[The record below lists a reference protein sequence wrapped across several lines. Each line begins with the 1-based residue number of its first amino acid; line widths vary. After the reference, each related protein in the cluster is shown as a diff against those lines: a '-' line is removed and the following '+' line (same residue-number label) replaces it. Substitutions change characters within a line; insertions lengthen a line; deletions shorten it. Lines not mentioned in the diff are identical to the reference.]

1 MQPGVRVKKWRTIM
15 LVRDHM
21 KRDPVTVKKDD
32 SFRYAL
38 KLIRK
43 EGIRHLP
50 VLDGKKLVG
59 IVTDRDLRQAAPSPA
74 TTLEVHELNYLLE
87 RLKIEAIMTK
97 KVITVAPMTTLHDAA
112 TLLFAHK
119 IGCLPVVEHEE
130 LVGIVTEGDI
140 LRAYVQREVSLE
152 AAPAPELVV
161 EDRPGAFEAVTT
173 AVGTGPATVVSGTTV
188 RNGERRPVLLI
199 RAPGHVA
206 AELRRRLVTA
216 GHPPING

>member
-1 MQPGVRVKKWRTIM
+1 M
-15 LVRDHM
+15 LVKERM

-50 VLDGKKLVG
+50 VVENKRVVG

-74 TTLEVHELNYLLE
+74 TTLEVHELNFLLE

-97 KVITVAPMTTLHDAA
+97 KVITIGQETNLLEAA
-112 TLLFAHK
+112 RLLLTHK
-119 IGCLPVVEHEE
+119 IGCLPVVDQDEI
-130 LVGIVTEGDI
+130 VGIITEGDM
-140 LRAYVQREVSLE
+140 LRALVDMAERAEGD
-152 AAPAPELVV
+152 PRMELMV

-173 AVGTGPATVVSGTTV
+173 AVGAGPATVVSGTTV
-188 RNGERRPVLLI
+188 RQGERRPVLLI
-199 RAPGHVA
+199 RAPAPVA
-206 AELRRRLVTA
+206 ADLRRRLATA
-216 GHPPING
+216 GHPPMNG

>member
-1 MQPGVRVKKWRTIM
+1 M
-15 LVRDHM
+15 LVRDVM
-21 KRDPVTVKKDD
+21 KRDPVTVKRDD

-50 VLDGKKLVG
+50 VLEGKRVVG

-87 RLKIEAIMTK
+87 RLKVEAIMTK
-97 KVITVAPMTTLHDAA
+97 KVVTVPPELSLPDAA
-112 TLLFAHK
+112 KLLFTHK

-130 LVGIVTEGDI
+130 LVRIVTEGDI
-140 LRAYVQREVSLE
+140 LRAYVEEQEGAE
-152 AAPAPELVV
+152 AAPPTEVVV

-173 AVGTGPATVVSGTTV
+173 GVGAGPAIVMSGTAV
-188 RNGERRPVLLI
+188 RQGERRPVLLI
-199 RAPGHVA
+199 RAPAPVA
-206 AELRRRLVTA
+206 ADLCRRLATA
-216 GHPPING
+216 GHPPISG

>member
-1 MQPGVRVKKWRTIM
+1 
-15 LVRDHM
+15 
-21 KRDPVTVKKDD
+21 VKKDD

-50 VLDGKKLVG
+50 VLDGKKVVG

-97 KVITVAPMTTLHDAA
+97 KVITVTPRTKLQDAA
-112 TLLFAHK
+112 KLLFAHK
-119 IGCLPVVEHEE
+119 IGCLPVVDGDD
-130 LVGIVTEGDI
+130 LVGIITEGDI
-140 LRAYVQREVSLE
+140 LRAYVEQEEKCV
-152 AAPAPELVV
+152 AAPAADLMV

-173 AVGTGPATVVSGTTV
+173 AAGTGPATVVSGTTV

-199 RAPGHVA
+199 RAPAPVA
-206 AELRRRLVTA
+206 ADLRRRLPTA
-216 GHPPING
+216 GHPPINS

>member
-1 MQPGVRVKKWRTIM
+1 M
-15 LVRDHM
+15 LVKNHM
-21 KRDPVTVKKDD
+21 KRDPVTVRKDD

-97 KVITVAPMTTLHDAA
+97 KVVTVTPMTNLRDAA
-112 TLLFAHK
+112 KLLFAHK

-130 LVGIVTEGDI
+130 LVGIITEGDI
-140 LRAYVQREVSLE
+140 LRAYVQHEESLE
-152 AAPAPELVV
+152 AAPATELVV

-173 AVGTGPATVVSGTTV
+173 AVGAGPATVVSATRV
-188 RNGERRPVLLI
+188 RNGERRPVLI
-199 RAPGHVA
+199 VRAPGPVVVD
-206 AELRRRLVTA
+206 LRARLATA

>member
-1 MQPGVRVKKWRTIM
+1 M
-15 LVRDHM
+15 LVKDRM

-43 EGIRHLP
+43 EGIKHLP

-97 KVITVAPMTTLHDAA
+97 KVITVAPMTALRDAA
-112 TLLFAHK
+112 KLLIAHK

-130 LVGIVTEGDI
+130 LVGIITEGDI
-140 LRAYVQREVSLE
+140 LRAYVQHEEGLE
-152 AAPAPELVV
+152 ASTGSELVV

-173 AVGTGPATVVSGTTV
+173 AAGAGPATVVSATNV

-199 RAPGHVA
+199 RASAPVA
-206 AELRRRLVTA
+206 TDLRRRLATA

>member
-1 MQPGVRVKKWRTIM
+1 M
-15 LVRDHM
+15 LVKERM

-50 VLDGKKLVG
+50 VLDGKRLVG
-59 IVTDRDLRQAAPSPA
+59 IITDRDLRQSAPSPA

-97 KVITVAPMTTLHDAA
+97 KVITVPPDSSLLAA
-112 TLLFAHK
+112 AKLLLTHK
-119 IGCLPVVEHEE
+119 IGCLPVVEQEE
-130 LVGIVTEGDI
+130 LVGIITEGDL
-140 LRAYVQREVSLE
+140 LRALVEMQERIEGT
-152 AAPAPELVV
+152 PTTELVI
-161 EDRPGAFEAVTT
+161 EDRPGAVEAVTT
-173 AVGTGPATVVSGTTV
+173 AVGTGPATVMSGTTV
-188 RNGERRPVLLI
+188 RQGERRPVLLI
-199 RAPGHVA
+199 RAAAAVA
-206 AELRRRLVTA
+206 ADLRRRLVTA

>member
-1 MQPGVRVKKWRTIM
+1 M
-15 LVRDHM
+15 LVKHRM

-43 EGIRHLP
+43 EGIKHLP

-74 TTLEVHELNYLLE
+74 TSLEVHELNYLLE

-97 KVITVAPMTTLHDAA
+97 KVITVAPETNLLDAA
-112 TLLFAHK
+112 KLLFAHK

-130 LVGIVTEGDI
+130 LVGIITEGDI
-140 LRAYVQREVSLE
+140 LRAYVEQEERAG
-152 AAPAPELVV
+152 AAPATEFIV

-173 AVGTGPATVVSGTTV
+173 AVGAGPATVMSGTVV
-188 RNGERRPVLLI
+188 RQGSCSSGRPPRWLRTSVDDSRRP
-199 RAPGHVA
+199 AT
-206 AELRRRLVTA
+206 RRSTVE
-216 GHPPING
+216 PQ

>member
-1 MQPGVRVKKWRTIM
+1 M
-15 LVRDHM
+15 LVKNRM
-21 KRDPVTVKKDD
+21 KRDPVTVMKDD

-59 IVTDRDLRQAAPSPA
+59 IITDRDLRQAAPSPA

-97 KVITVAPMTTLHDAA
+97 KVITVTPQTSLQEAA
-112 TLLFAHK
+112 KLLFAHK
-119 IGCLPVVEHEE
+119 IGCLPVVENQE
-130 LVGIVTEGDI
+130 LVGIITEGDI
-140 LRAYVQREVSLE
+140 LRAYLEQEERAE
-152 AAPAPELVV
+152 AAPATELVV

-173 AVGTGPATVVSGTTV
+173 AAAGPVTVVSATVVLQ
-188 RNGERRPVLLI
+188 GERRPVLVI
-199 RAPGHVA
+199 RAPASVITD
-206 AELRRRLVTA
+206 LRRRLATA
-216 GHPPING
+216 GHPPLGG

>member
-1 MQPGVRVKKWRTIM
+1 M
-15 LVRDHM
+15 LVKNYM
-21 KRDPVTVKKDD
+21 KADPVTVKKDD

-97 KVITVAPMTTLHDAA
+97 RVITVVPMTSLRDAA
-112 TLLFAHK
+112 NLLFAHK
-119 IGCLPVVEHEE
+119 IGCLPVVEHHE
-130 LVGIVTEGDI
+130 LVGIITEGDI
-140 LRAYVQREVSLE
+140 LRAYVQREASLE

-161 EDRPGAFEAVTT
+161 EDRPGAFEAVIT
-173 AVGTGPATVVSGTTV
+173 AVGSAPVTVLSGTTV
-188 RNGERRPVLLI
+188 RNGERRPVLI
-199 RAPGHVA
+199 VRARGPVV
-206 AELRRRLVTA
+206 AELRRRLETA
-216 GHPPING
+216 GHPPLND

>member
-1 MQPGVRVKKWRTIM
+1 M
-15 LVRDHM
+15 LVKDRM

-50 VLDGKKLVG
+50 VLEGKKLVG
-59 IVTDRDLRQAAPSPA
+59 ILTDRDLRQAAPSPA

-97 KVITVAPMTTLHDAA
+97 KVITVGPDLGLLDAA
-112 TLLFAHK
+112 KLLMAHK
-119 IGCLPVVEHEE
+119 VGCLPVVEQEE
-130 LVGIVTEGDI
+130 LVGIITEGDL
-140 LRAYVQREVSLE
+140 LRAFVELQERAEG
-152 AAPAPELVV
+152 APATELVV

-173 AVGTGPATVVSGTTV
+173 AVGAGPATVVSGTVV
-188 RNGERRPVLLI
+188 RQGERRPVLLI
-199 RAPGHVA
+199 HAPAPVA
-206 AELRRRLVTA
+206 ADLRRRLATA

>member
-1 MQPGVRVKKWRTIM
+1 M
-15 LVRDHM
+15 LVKNRM

-50 VLDGKKLVG
+50 VLDGKMLVG

-97 KVITVAPMTTLHDAA
+97 NVLTVAPAAGLRDAA
-112 TLLFAHK
+112 RLVIVHK
-119 IGCLPVVEHEE
+119 VGCLPVVEQGD
-130 LVGIVTEGDI
+130 LVGILTETDI
-140 LRAYVQREVSLE
+140 LRA
-152 AAPAPELVV
+152 
-161 EDRPGAFEAVTT
+161 
-173 AVGTGPATVVSGTTV
+173 
-188 RNGERRPVLLI
+188 
-199 RAPGHVA
+199 
-206 AELRRRLVTA
+206 
-216 GHPPING
+216 

>member
-1 MQPGVRVKKWRTIM
+1 M
-15 LVRDHM
+15 LVKNYM
-21 KRDPVTVKKDD
+21 KRDPVTVRKDD

-59 IVTDRDLRQAAPSPA
+59 IVTDRDLRQSAPSPA

-97 KVITVAPMTTLHDAA
+97 KVITVTPMTNLRDAA
-112 TLLFAHK
+112 KLLFAHK

-130 LVGIVTEGDI
+130 LVGIITEGDI
-140 LRAYVQREVSLE
+140 LRAYVQHEESLE
-152 AAPAPELVV
+152 AAPVAELVV

-173 AVGTGPATVVSGTTV
+173 AVGAGPATVVSATRV

-199 RAPGHVA
+199 RAPGPVVVD
-206 AELRRRLVTA
+206 LRGRLATA
-216 GHPPING
+216 GHPAING

>member
-1 MQPGVRVKKWRTIM
+1 M
-15 LVRDHM
+15 LVKDIM
-21 KRDPVTVKKDD
+21 TRDPVTVKKDD

-50 VLDGKKLVG
+50 VVDGRRLVG

-97 KVITVAPMTTLHDAA
+97 NVVTVAPEAGLHDAA
-112 TLLFAHK
+112 RLVIAHK
-119 IGCLPVVEHEE
+119 VGCLPVVEQEE
-130 LVGIVTEGDI
+130 LVGILTETDI
-140 LRAYVQREVSLE
+140 LRAYVEQEKVEVGS
-152 AAPAPELVV
+152 PAEVVV
-161 EDRPGAFEAVTT
+161 EDRPGAFEAATT
-173 AVGTGPATVVSGTTV
+173 GVGAAPAIVVSGTGV
-188 RNGERRPVLLI
+188 RQGERRPVLLI
-199 RAPGHVA
+199 RVPAQVA
-206 AELRRRLVTA
+206 AGLRQRLATA